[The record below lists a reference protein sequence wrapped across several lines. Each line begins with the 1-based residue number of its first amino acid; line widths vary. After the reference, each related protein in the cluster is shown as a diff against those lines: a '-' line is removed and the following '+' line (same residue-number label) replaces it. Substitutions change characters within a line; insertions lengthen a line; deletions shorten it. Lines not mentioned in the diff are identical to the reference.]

1 MYYAP
6 LDELILLQGDEL
18 TPEEV
23 ESLNVLTEKIIP
35 RCKDM
40 GVRGERKH
48 GRHHRH
54 GKGRSCR
61 K

>member
-23 ESLNVLTEKIIP
+23 EERNQDVSNRP
-35 RCKDM
+35 RASAR
-40 GVRGERKH
+40 VRSR
-48 GRHHRH
+48 RTRWVDY
-54 GKGRSCR
+54 CNAL
-61 K
+61 